1 MQEVLRKLLQRLT
14 RLAKTA
20 EDFRAL
26 TSPGWAPRIG
36 AYMCA
41 AHWLAHSLQEAA
53 GPLLLLDLEGDWL
66 FLHCPCHYIP
76 SPIGILE
83 VGVMRLEWLSLVR
96 PWPA

>member
-1 MQEVLRKLLQRLT
+1 MQEVLRRLLQRLT

-26 TSPGWAPRIG
+26 TSTGWAPRIG

-66 FLHCPCHYIP
+66 FWQCCMPPHLPAMSFI
-76 SPIGILE
+76 SE
-83 VGVMRLEWLSLVR
+83 VGEMRL
-96 PWPA
+96 